1 MKLTKIDRKF
11 KEIGFEKTQEIYDR
25 INNIYDVIYE
35 SNSDNPNS
43 NYVEVIHFTNDTT
56 TPIVEA
62 YTKNEHKAVGLTE
75 YELELCLKKLKQLN
89 KNK

>member
-11 KEIGFEKTQEIYDR
+11 KEIGFEKTQEIYDKV
-25 INNIYDVIYE
+25 NNIYDVIYE
-35 SNSDNPNS
+35 TSGTT
-43 NYVEVIHFTNDTT
+43 YVEVIHFTNDTT

-75 YELELCLKKLKQLN
+75 YELKLCLKKLKQLN